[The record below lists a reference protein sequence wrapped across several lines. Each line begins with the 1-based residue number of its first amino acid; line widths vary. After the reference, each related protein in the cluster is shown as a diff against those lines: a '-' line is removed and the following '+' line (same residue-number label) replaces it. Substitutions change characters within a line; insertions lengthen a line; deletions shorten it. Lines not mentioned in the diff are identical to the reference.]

1 MKCTCLKPKVIH
13 ITEVRGG
20 HFEILDLCEGCASKY
35 LKGEEISVNL
45 DEKDKPPPPPPPPKE
60 DPAALKKEFLD
71 KTLKVLQNIL
81 GKPVQLEKVPDL
93 PPCPACGITFTE
105 IYKSGKV
112 GCLHCWDH
120 FEQELIPI
128 LKRVQDGF
136 QHKGKVPKRYQKK
149 EPPRKVEQVRLDAL
163 ISAAEL
169 MLKDSVQRED
179 YENAA
184 IVRDYLNESKGIDA
198 ELEVLK
204 GALETAVIQGD
215 PADEIRLKMDQ
226 MLDRVRLISNELS
239 SLLSNFPKPHS
250 ASEDQ

>member
-1 MKCTCLKPKVIH
+1 
-13 ITEVRGG
+13 
-20 HFEILDLCEGCASKY
+20 
-35 LKGEEISVNL
+35 
-45 DEKDKPPPPPPPPKE
+45 
-60 DPAALKKEFLD
+60 
-71 KTLKVLQNIL
+71 
-81 GKPVQLEKVPDL
+81 
-93 PPCPACGITFTE
+93 
-105 IYKSGKV
+105 
-112 GCLHCWDH
+112 
-120 FEQELIPI
+120 LIPI
-128 LKRVQDGF
+128 LKQVQDGF